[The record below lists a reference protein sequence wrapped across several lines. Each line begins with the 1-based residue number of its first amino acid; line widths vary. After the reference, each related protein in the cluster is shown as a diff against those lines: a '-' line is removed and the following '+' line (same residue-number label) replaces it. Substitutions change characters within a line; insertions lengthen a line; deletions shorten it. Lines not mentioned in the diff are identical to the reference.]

1 MFQKVLGDENRNYT
15 SKVHLRG
22 LREIESLV
30 TINYELRM
38 MNYFATVARGLETLA
53 AQELEQ
59 LGANSVE
66 PGFCGVAFEGD
77 RTLLYRVNLW
87 ARLPFRILVNI
98 HDFPCLDAKDLYR
111 GIQTIDWQNYVTPDM
126 TLAVNV
132 TGKNDRLNHS
142 HFTSLQVKNA
152 IVDQQQEKLGERSNV
167 ELHEPDVRINVH
179 IERDFCTV
187 KLDSSGNSLHRRG
200 YRPAVGTAPLKES
213 LASALIQLS
222 GWQPNQMFYDP
233 LCGSG
238 TLPLEASL
246 KALNIAPGLFRD
258 CFGFENWLDFDLPL
272 LEKLLQEAKD
282 SQLDN
287 LTAPIWGSDRDEN
300 VIEQAINNAQ
310 NCGVDNHIWFSQM
323 ELADVVAPGDS
334 GILLCNPPY
343 GERLGRDS
351 DLGAFYKLL
360 GDVLKQRFKGWTAF
374 VLSGNKELS
383 QSIGLKSSQ
392 RMAVYNGTIPCQLM
406 KYELY

>member
-1 MFQKVLGDENRNYT
+1 
-15 SKVHLRG
+15 
-22 LREIESLV
+22 
-30 TINYELRM
+30 
-38 MNYFATVARGLETLA
+38 MNQYFATVARGLETLA

-59 LGANSVE
+59 LGAHSVE

-98 HDFPCLDAKDLYR
+98 HEFPCLDAKDLYR
-111 GIQTIDWQNYVTPDM
+111 GIQSIAWQNYLTPDM

-132 TGKNDRLNHS
+132 TGKNQHLNHS

-152 IVDQQQEKLGERSNV
+152 IVDQQKENLGERSNV
-167 ELHEPDVRINVH
+167 ELHDPDVRVNVH

-200 YRPAVGTAPLKES
+200 YRPAVGAAPLKES
-213 LASALIQLS
+213 LAAALIQLS
-222 GWQPNQMFYDP
+222 GWQPDQMFYDP

-238 TLPLEASL
+238 TLPLEACL

-258 CFGFENWLDFDLPL
+258 SFGFENWLDFDLPL

-282 SQLDN
+282 SQLDT
-287 LTAPIWGSDRDEN
+287 LPAPIWGSDRDEN
-300 VIEQAINNAQ
+300 IIEQAINNAQ
-310 NCGVDNHIWFSQM
+310 NCGVDNHVWFSQM
-323 ELADVVAPGDS
+323 ELADVVAPADS
-334 GILLCNPPY
+334 GILFCNPPY

-383 QSIGLKSSQ
+383 QSIGLKSSK
-392 RMAVYNGTIPCQLM
+392 RIAVYNGALPCQLM